1 MDGSRDIAL
10 ERECEY
16 SWGSKLIP
24 GNKTHQSRMM
34 SDVDVNEWMTHPKDI
49 EEKIQV
55 NLVRI

>member
-34 SDVDVNEWMTHPKDI
+34 SDVDVNEWM
-49 EEKIQV
+49 E
-55 NLVRI
+55 